1 MIVFAGRI
9 PTQRGREGHSY
20 THDRGTEGAHT
31 HTYTHTQRERERE
44 REREGEGEGEGEGER
59 ERERSWEASMNSE
72 GIRPVTRSELPIA
85 GEYRRE
91 EVNTGPGYS

>member
-1 MIVFAGRI
+1 
-9 PTQRGREGHSY
+9 
-20 THDRGTEGAHT
+20 
-31 HTYTHTQRERERE
+31 
-44 REREGEGEGEGEGER
+44 
-59 ERERSWEASMNSE
+59 MNSE